1 MSQYFIPLENHSRIP
16 NMIVFKDPQITYKFT
31 KKFSGINSEV
41 HSECPKKV
49 QITLS
54 EEPDLEELLET
65 FQDFLIACGFF
76 LAEDEKLA
84 IIKETEEEKD
94 LEENPKNED

>member
-1 MSQYFIPLENHSRIP
+1 
-16 NMIVFKDPQITYKFT
+16 MIIFNEPQITYKFT
-31 KKFSGINSEV
+31 KKFSGIASDV

-76 LAEDEKLA
+76 LAEDEKVA
-84 IIKETEEEKD
+84 IIKETEEEED
-94 LEENPKNED
+94 SEENSENEE

>member
-1 MSQYFIPLENHSRIP
+1 
-16 NMIVFKDPQITYKFT
+16 MIIFNEPQITYKFT
-31 KKFSGINSEV
+31 KKFSGISSDV

-76 LAEDEKLA
+76 LAEDEKIA
-84 IIKETEEEKD
+84 IIKQIDGEED
-94 LEENPKNED
+94 PEEDPENEE